1 MKKKLEGNRPKK
13 ATKRKDWSSKKL
25 DSNSNSKNSSG
36 KRPKH
41 FAKWR
46 LNESPT
52 TRTNC
57 KPIWISSQQR
67 TRNDNTSKP
76 KTSKQN
82 SKEKRP
88 QETKV
93 APMWVLYH
101 QASSSAHICLGG
113 FQRATYNV
121 LKHIWCPPHPHVAQ
135 PQREQVAH
143 SPTRLKCFQQ
153 L

>member
-1 MKKKLEGNRPKK
+1 MQKK
-13 ATKRKDWSSKKL
+13 ATKRKDWSSNKL

-36 KRPKH
+36 KRQKH
-41 FAKWR
+41 CAKWS

-52 TRTNC
+52 TRTTC
-57 KPIWISSQQR
+57 KPIWISRQEG
-67 TRNDNTSKP
+67 TRNNTTSKP

-82 SKEKRP
+82 SREKRP

-93 APMWVLYH
+93 APMCALYH

-113 FQRATYNV
+113 FQRATYSV
-121 LKHIWCPPHPHVAQ
+121 LKHIWCPPHPPVAQ

-143 SPTRLKCFQQ
+143 SPRRLKCFQTR
-153 L
+153 